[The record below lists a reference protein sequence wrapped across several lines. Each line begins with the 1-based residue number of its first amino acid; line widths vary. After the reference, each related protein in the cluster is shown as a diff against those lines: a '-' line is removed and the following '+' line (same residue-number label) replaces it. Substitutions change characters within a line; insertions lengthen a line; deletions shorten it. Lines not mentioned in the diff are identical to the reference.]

1 VWRVQDRNLE
11 RFMAA
16 TSLLALLDDIA
27 SIVQWI
33 AAISEMGAYLAMLA
47 PSIVNGLVGLVV
59 GAVRCWWRL
68 AMYLGD

>member
-1 VWRVQDRNLE
+1 
-11 RFMAA
+11 MAA

-47 PSIVNGLVGLVV
+47 PRIANGLVGSVVGLVV
-59 GAVRCWWRL
+59 GAVLVAGGYVFGRL
-68 AMYLGD
+68 KGGV